1 MSGLRSQ
8 IGFSAESTYGTFVTP
23 AAFVRARSYE
33 VGFTP
38 TRVQGDGIATGT
50 LGPLGGQ
57 FVQTVRSASGTIELD
72 VQTARMGLLLQT
84 LMGTAVTPAQIG
96 TSAAYTQ
103 THTLADTRG
112 RSLTVQ
118 VGAPYRAGSTVI
130 AQTMV
135 GAKIPSA
142 SFSCAV
148 DGLLTGSFTL
158 DGRDFTTTQTLATAS
173 YASGAVPFHGGQ
185 MAVRMGTFN
194 SETAVSGV
202 RSVTV
207 NIERPHDA
215 SAYTAGQ
222 SGLKL
227 EPVLNG
233 LANITVSIE
242 ANWLDKATFQDLAHA
257 TTPTSFAWEF
267 VGGTIGGGNSHTFR
281 VTLPSIHFEPVT
293 QGVGGVGEL
302 TQTWNATWR
311 FDGTNLPVI
320 TVISADTSL

>member
-8 IGFSAESTYGTFVTP
+8 VGFSAETTYGTYVAP
-23 AAFVRARSYE
+23 AAFVRARSYNLD
-33 VGFTP
+33 FTP
-38 TRVQGDGIATGT
+38 TRVQGEGIQTGL

-57 FVQTVRSASGTIELD
+57 FAQTVRSASGQIEMD

-84 LMGTAVTPAQIG
+84 LMGTAVTPTQIG
-96 TSAAYTQ
+96 TSTAYTQ

-112 RSLTVQ
+112 RMLTVQ
-118 VGAPYRAGSTVI
+118 VGAPYRNGATVI

-135 GAKIPSA
+135 GAKVPSA
-142 SFSCAV
+142 SFSCAT

-173 YASGAVPFHGGQ
+173 YASGAVPFNGGQ
-185 MAVRMGTFN
+185 MAVRMGTFG
-194 SETAVSGV
+194 SESSVSGV

-207 NIERPHDA
+207 SIERPHDA

-242 ANWLDKATFQDLAHA
+242 ADWLDKATFQDLAHA
-257 TTPTSFAWEF
+257 TTPTSFVWEF
-267 VGGTIGGGNSHTFR
+267 TGATISGANVQTFR
-281 VTLPSIHFEPVT
+281 VTLPSIHFDPVT
-293 QGVGGVGEL
+293 QGVPGPDAL
-302 TQTWNATWR
+302 TATWTAVWR

-320 TVISADTSL
+320 TTISADTAL